1 MQKKIGLSIWE
12 IQKRY
17 GDKRAIEI
25 AADIGADCVDI
36 FTAAPELSCALPDSV
51 YGKGDDAVIEY
62 FSSLK
67 ETAASLGI
75 EINQTHGRL
84 IGVVGD
90 EEKDKITLENG
101 RLDLLAASV
110 LGAKACVM
118 HTVSTLRVGL
128 GVSPER
134 MRELDF
140 HQFSSLLPYAKKYN
154 VKLASETLGD
164 APGFDCIN
172 FFGRLDEY
180 LSSRE
185 RLINCE
191 GGEYFSYCM
200 DTGHTNKG
208 VRYGEPEVGTFIRA
222 LGNNIS
228 VLHLNDNN
236 GLTDQHKPPM
246 CGTIDWKD
254 TLNALDEIG
263 YDGVYNMEIN
273 LSCFGKGFEKETAEF
288 SIKLMRNM
296 LVDR

>member
-180 LSSRE
+180 LRSRE

-288 SIKLMRNM
+288 SVKLMRNM